1 MKRKRFLA
9 VLTAASLSASMAL
22 TAMPVFAADVVSV
35 EASDA
40 NTVTNPVVD
49 ANTDTDTQTIVDEL
63 KAAKVTTGA
72 STEKTDGWTIAE
84 GTTYKFGVDSVSDI
98 TFKMKDDGT
107 DIEKAEVTLT
117 VSVMK
122 ESDNTGAGTATVVVD
137 LLESDSD
144 KLDASALKY
153 TAAQKVAAA
162 KLYAEAQLK
171 NANAATETADQ
182 FNAKDNRLTIQKKLK
197 LDSTSLLGKKV
208 NGIAFTGGA
217 SAADGDVSDV
227 SITYATGTVKN
238 PTSSETGSIP
248 ITLTYKATTKKSEN
262 GSLVDHDTTD
272 TSSLT
277 GVIPTTKAQNDTDY
291 ESKIEAAIEAGTWT
305 SDDFNAAGDQLSNA
319 GKTKLVNLIKAVD
332 DNTNAAYSEPATN
345 GVYST
350 FAGFAPS
357 VTGAAGSYTLSG
369 TVGNV
374 NVGRYTAGTHG
385 KDGAASISFYASRK
399 DGAGNKVDSFS
410 VKLKIVEGD
419 SHVQSELADAFT
431 KGVKTASTSLKQTPV
446 DSQDAAVK
454 VITDAI
460 DAELARTYNGKAYKD
475 DIESYEIVVPDK
487 KFTLSTA
494 DDKGSIE
501 FYIKVNTGR
510 TSAADPTVKDTWFF
524 TDNAAEDAA
533 FDSNKAIE
541 KSSTATD
548 DKTAASDLTKIDQLA
563 KLDKVAA
570 TSISLPSTISYN
582 VTTSGKST
590 DADTAKNDTVAGIA
604 LKDYIKFT
612 PEKATTWTIRWTNSN
627 TAGYA
632 LVGKDNAGT
641 NNVAATL
648 TTNKAN
654 RLPTLKLLKD
664 AASTVITADLL
675 DSDGNV
681 IASAKTT
688 VTAVKGFDD
697 VQNKS
702 YFAYNAINAL
712 SNTIKREDDADA
724 GVKTYNVNGRTYS
737 PLSVAAGKK
746 ISSSPVAGGTGNNK
760 FDPYADVTRA
770 QFVTFLYRNACN
782 EYTFIGSAYD
792 KDPASYDGT
801 TKFSDV
807 AADKYYAKAV
817 AWAVDNGIVNGK
829 TDTTFAPDA
838 KITRAEAVTMIYRL
852 QANGASFSS
861 RQSFTDVD
869 TNAYYADAVGYAS
882 YAGITN
888 GKTNS
893 TFAPNDNV
901 TRGEAAT
908 FIYRAVDGDDGF
920 YYSPVEVTP

>member
-122 ESDNTGAGTATVVVD
+122 KSDNTGAGTATVVVD
-137 LLESDSD
+137 LLESGSD
-144 KLDASALKY
+144 EPDTTALKY

-197 LDSTSLLGKKV
+197 LDSTSLSGKKV

-332 DNTNAAYSEPATN
+332 DNTNAAYSGPATN

-369 TVGNV
+369 TEGNV

-524 TDNAAEDAA
+524 TDNAAGDAA
-533 FDSNKAIE
+533 FDSTKAIE

-641 NNVAATL
+641 NVAATL

-702 YFAYNAINAL
+702 YFAYDAINGLASTL
-712 SNTIKREDDADA
+712 KKEAKTGESAGAKPVNNGNHNT
-724 GVKTYNVNGRTYS
+724 
-737 PLSVAAGKK
+737 SVTLNANET
-746 ISSSPVAGGTGNNK
+746 ISSSPVIQGTGSNK
-760 FDPYADVTRA
+760 FDPYTDVTRA

-782 EYTFIGSAYD
+782 EYTFTGSAYD
-792 KDPASYDGT
+792 KDPASYTAT

-861 RQSFTDVD
+861 RQNFTDVD
-869 TNAYYADAVGYAS
+869 TSAYYADAVGYAS

-901 TRGEAAT
+901 TRGEAAA
-908 FIYRAVDGDDGF
+908 FIFRAVAGEDGF
-920 YYSPVEVTP
+920 YITAK

>member
-22 TAMPVFAADVVSV
+22 TAMPVFAGDVVSV

-40 NTVTNPVVD
+40 NTVTDPVVD
-49 ANTDTDTQTIVDEL
+49 ANTDTDTQTIVSEL
-63 KAAKVTTGA
+63 KDAIVTTGT

-84 GTTYKFGVDSVSDI
+84 GATYKFGVDSVSDI
-98 TFKMKDDGT
+98 TFKMNAAGT
-107 DIEKAEVTLT
+107 DIEKAEVTLK

-122 ESDNTGAGTATVVVD
+122 SDNTGAGTATVVVD
-137 LLESDSD
+137 LLDGTTVTT
-144 KLDASALKY
+144 ALKY

-171 NANAATETADQ
+171 NANAATAAADQ

-197 LDSTSLLGKKV
+197 LDSASLSGKKV
-208 NGIAFTGGA
+208 NDIAFTGGA
-217 SAADGDVSDV
+217 SARDGDVSDV

-248 ITLTYKATTKKSEN
+248 IALTYKATTKKSEN

-305 SDDFNAAGDQLSNA
+305 SDDFNNDGNQLSNA

-332 DNTNAAYSEPATN
+332 DNTNVSYSDRDN
-345 GVYST
+345 DGVYDT
-350 FAGFAPS
+350 FSGFAPS
-357 VTGAAGSYTLSG
+357 ATGSAGSYALSG
-369 TVGNV
+369 ITGDV

-385 KDGAASISFYASRK
+385 KDGSATVSFYASRK
-399 DGAGNKVDSFS
+399 DGAGDKVDSFS
-410 VKLKIVEGD
+410 VKLTIVEGD
-419 SHVQSELADAFT
+419 THVQSELADAFT
-431 KGVKTASTSLKQTPV
+431 KGVRTASDSLKKTPV

-460 DAELARTYNGKAYKD
+460 DAELAKTYNGKAYKD
-475 DIESYEIVVPDK
+475 DIESYEVIVPDK
-487 KFTLSTA
+487 KFVSSTA
-494 DDKGSIE
+494 DDKGSIA

-524 TDNAAEDAA
+524 TDDATGDNA
-533 FDSNKAIE
+533 FDSTKAIA
-541 KSSTATD
+541 KSTHTD
-548 DKTAASDLTKIDQLA
+548 DKTASADLIKIDQLA

-582 VTTSGKST
+582 VTVAGKSASET
-590 DADTAKNDTVAGIA
+590 DAKTDSVAGIA

-612 PEKATTWTIRWTNSN
+612 PDKATTWTIRWTNSN
-627 TAGYA
+627 TEGFA
-632 LVGKDNAGT
+632 LVGKDTAG
-641 NNVAATL
+641 NPNVASTL

-654 RLPTLKLLKD
+654 GLPTLKLLKD
-664 AASTVITADLL
+664 AASTVLTADLL

-702 YFAYNAINAL
+702 YFAYNAINTL
-712 SNTIKREDDADA
+712 SRTLKKTGVNTAVDP
-724 GVKTYNVNGRTYS
+724 NVDYTE
-737 PLSVAAGKK
+737 
-746 ISSSPVAGGTGNNK
+746 SSPVIQGTGSNK
-760 FDPYADVTRA
+760 FDPYSDVTRA

-782 EYTFIGSAYD
+782 EYTFTGSAYD
-792 KDPASYDGT
+792 KDPASYTAT

-852 QANGASFSS
+852 QANGASYSS
-861 RQSFTDVD
+861 RQTFTDVN
-869 TNAYYADAVGYAS
+869 TSAYYADAVGYAS

-908 FIYRAVDGDDGF
+908 FIYRAVSNDTGF
-920 YYSPVEVTP
+920 DYGTPNPKPTD